1 MQNAFTVPNTGVEEF
16 RYFHVPTGLKEDV
29 MVEAIAFLPGN
40 RKVVHHSRVMVD
52 TTGRMAGLEGM
63 QGTDPRLA
71 EFQRIPMA
79 DEFLYGWVPGNDK
92 IQFPKA

>member
-1 MQNAFTVPNTGVEEF
+1 
-16 RYFHVPTGLKEDV
+16 
-29 MVEAIAFLPGN
+29 
-40 RKVVHHSRVMVD
+40 MVD

-63 QGTDPRLA
+63 QGADPRLA

-92 IQFPKA
+92 IQFSPRRSQEDER